1 VEPSQIASITRS
13 LKGAP
18 AICLIAMQLL
28 NRRTGREELTML
40 TGYSEKPITK
50 ALRLL
55 EVYRLT
61 YNDRRYQ
68 GWQLTDLGRQLPLF
82 IKSLGES
89 LGEGEIPSPGSSSS
103 KESILIDSRSCV
115 RTHKESLKQLQLQ
128 IEGEIPSPALPDNP
142 AFTRLTDLLI
152 KRCGTAPAKAKEAIS
167 QALKSG
173 DEPSTLIYDI
183 LTWLAYCQSEQGR
196 GSKPATLIP
205 ARIREGIP
213 PPEFFQ
219 APIGVELEIQ
229 RLQGEFLYD

>member
-28 NRRTGREELTML
+28 NRRTGAEELSMI
-40 TGYSEKPITK
+40 TGYSDKPITK

-82 IKSLGES
+82 IKSLEIES
-89 LGEGEIPSPGSSSS
+89 EFPTPGSSSS

-115 RTHKESLKQLQLQ
+115 CTHEESLKQLQLE
-128 IEGEIPSPALPDNP
+128 IESEIPTPALPDNP

-152 KRCGTAPAKAKEAIS
+152 KRCGTAPTKAKEAIS
-167 QALKSG
+167 QALESG